1 MKKYCLPYPQTKDA
15 EATKPLATAATLKG
29 APRGD
34 SGWER
39 RGCWLR
45 CVSKE
50 LISVSPDS
58 CIFPYMGKY

>member
-34 SGWER
+34 
-39 RGCWLR
+39 
-45 CVSKE
+45 
-50 LISVSPDS
+50 
-58 CIFPYMGKY
+58 